1 MILSYSGAPITPEP
15 GEEVTSEPEEPL
27 RPEIN
32 PVTGD
37 VVGVATKEPI

>member
-1 MILSYSGAPITPEP
+1 MILSHSGAPITPEP
-15 GEEVTSEPEEPL
+15 GKEVTSELEEPV

-37 VVGVATKEPI
+37 VVDVATEEPI

>member
-1 MILSYSGAPITPEP
+1 MILSHSVAPITPEP
-15 GEEVTSEPEEPL
+15 GEEVTSELEQPV

-37 VVGVATKEPI
+37 VVGVAAEEPI